1 MKRLV
6 FGKSISLVLMSALV
20 FGLAMSAEAQ
30 RRMPMMDRQE
40 TPETREYRT
49 PRMDDRSPGM
59 RHQGMGMMGS
69 GMGMMGGGGMPCP
82 IMNQMGHGMG
92 MAGALD
98 LPDLTEEQQGEIRTI
113 QREVRRQNMEKM
125 MDIMDLRDDM
135 MIEMTAERPDPEQ
148 VREIQLNMSQ
158 KQGEL
163 LESTLESRNRIY
175 DLLTEEQQEQ
185 IRNLQRRPGRSPYG
199 QHWTE

>member
-1 MKRLV
+1 MKRLI
-6 FGKSISLVLMSALV
+6 FGKSIPVVLMAALV

-40 TPETREYRT
+40 TPEAREYRS
-49 PRMDDRSPGM
+49 PRMDERSPDM
-59 RHQGMGMMGS
+59 MHHGMGMMGP
-69 GMGMMGGGGMPCP
+69 GMGMMGGGGMSCP

-92 MAGALD
+92 IAAPLD
-98 LPDLTEEQQGEIRTI
+98 LPGLTEEQQAEIRTI

-135 MIEMTAERPDPEQ
+135 MVEMAAERPDPEII
-148 VREIQLNMSQ
+148 REIQSNMNQ
-158 KQGEL
+158 KQGDL
-163 LESTLESRNRIY
+163 LESTIESRNRIY

-185 IRNLQRRPGRSPYG
+185 VRDLQRRPGRSPYG
-199 QHWTE
+199 QHWTR

>member
-6 FGKSISLVLMSALV
+6 FGKSISLVLMAALV

-59 RHQGMGMMGS
+59 MHQGMGMMGS

-98 LPDLTEEQQGEIRTI
+98 LPDLTEEQQVEIRTI

-163 LESTLESRNRIY
+163 LESTIESRNRIY

-185 IRNLQRRPGRSPYG
+185 IRDLQRRPGRSPYG

>member
-6 FGKSISLVLMSALV
+6 FGKSISLVLMAALV

-59 RHQGMGMMGS
+59 MHQGMGMMGS

-98 LPDLTEEQQGEIRTI
+98 LPDLTEEQQVEIRTI

-135 MIEMTAERPDPEQ
+135 MVEMVADRPDPEQ

-158 KQGEL
+158 KQGDL

-185 IRNLQRRPGRSPYG
+185 IRDLQRRPGRSPYG

>member
-6 FGKSISLVLMSALV
+6 FGKSISLVLMAALV

-40 TPETREYRT
+40 SPETREYRT
-49 PRMDDRSPGM
+49 PGDDRSPGM
-59 RHQGMGMMGS
+59 MHHGMGMMGH
-69 GMGMMGGGGMPCP
+69 GMGMMGGGGMSCP

-135 MIEMTAERPDPEQ
+135 MVEMAAERPDPEQ
-148 VREIQLNMSQ
+148 VREIQSNMSQ

-163 LESTLESRNRIY
+163 LESTIESRNRIY

-185 IRNLQRRPGRSPYG
+185 IRDFQRRPGRSPYG
-199 QHWTE
+199 QHWTQ

>member
-1 MKRLV
+1 
-6 FGKSISLVLMSALV
+6 
-20 FGLAMSAEAQ
+20 
-30 RRMPMMDRQE
+30 
-40 TPETREYRT
+40 
-49 PRMDDRSPGM
+49 
-59 RHQGMGMMGS
+59 
-69 GMGMMGGGGMPCP
+69 MPCP

-98 LPDLTEEQQGEIRTI
+98 LPDLTEEQQVEIRTI

-135 MIEMTAERPDPEQ
+135 MVEMVADRPDPEQ

-158 KQGEL
+158 KQGDL

-185 IRNLQRRPGRSPYG
+185 IRDLQRQPGRSPYG

>member
-6 FGKSISLVLMSALV
+6 FGKSISLVLMAALV

-59 RHQGMGMMGS
+59 MHQGMGMMGS

-98 LPDLTEEQQGEIRTI
+98 LPDLTEEQQVEIRTI

-135 MIEMTAERPDPEQ
+135 MVEMTAERPDPEQ

-163 LESTLESRNRIY
+163 LESTIESRNRIY

-185 IRNLQRRPGRSPYG
+185 IRDLQRRPGRSPYG

>member
-6 FGKSISLVLMSALV
+6 FGKSISLVLMAALV
-20 FGLAMSAEAQ
+20 LGLAMSAEAQ

-40 TPETREYRT
+40 SPETREYRT
-49 PRMDDRSPGM
+49 PGDDRSPGM
-59 RHQGMGMMGS
+59 MHHGMGMMGH

>member
-6 FGKSISLVLMSALV
+6 FGKSISLVLMAALV

-40 TPETREYRT
+40 SPETREYRT
-49 PRMDDRSPGM
+49 PGDDRSPGM
-59 RHQGMGMMGS
+59 MHHGMGMMGP
-69 GMGMMGGGGMPCP
+69 GMGMMGGGGMSCP

-98 LPDLTEEQQGEIRTI
+98 LPDLTEEQQVEIRTI

-135 MIEMTAERPDPEQ
+135 MVEMVADRPDPEQ

-163 LESTLESRNRIY
+163 LESTIESRNRIY

-185 IRNLQRRPGRSPYG
+185 IRDLQRRPGRSPYG